1 MDKNKRNRQL
11 EDDLIEYLIAWVG
24 GNCLAALLAVYLLTS
39 HGILK

>member
-1 MDKNKRNRQL
+1 MNSNFD
-11 EDDLIEYLIAWVG
+11 EDEVVEYIIGWVG